1 MTIDTVLNTL
11 VLMGAVPEPGTPPHE
26 THIVRSTAVLRDVQY
41 HNHNHTHK
49 DGGGELL
56 SYESYDPVSSEK
68 ISVQD
73 DAFSGGGVT
82 VTLDGVELLRFSS
95 MGLALA
101 HGEAAWTLD
110 ERTRV
115 VEVSRVAGGRV
126 AIVLQK

>member
-11 VLMGAVPEPGTPPHE
+11 VLMGAVPQPGTPPQE
-26 THIVRSTAVLRDVQY
+26 THIARSTAVLRGVQY
-41 HNHNHTHK
+41 HNHKHK

-68 ISVQD
+68 IRVQD

-82 VTLDGVELLRFSS
+82 VTLDGVELLRLSS
-95 MGLALA
+95 IELALA
-101 HGEAAWTLD
+101 EEAAWTLD

>member
-11 VLMGAVPEPGTPPHE
+11 VLMGAMPEPGTPPYE

-41 HNHNHTHK
+41 HNHTHK

-82 VTLDGVELLRFSS
+82 VTLDGVELLRLSS